1 MAAKQSEARS
11 LKSLKGVFKVSG
23 KLHDVCLDEEE
34 IVWTLQ
40 AGSEHAGKAYN
51 VSTKSMKLLDVIGA
65 WIAKRRSPN
74 KQQSEGQLVGFTL
87 FTFAKAGNRKLSE
100 ARVTFECDD
109 ISICEEWIEKIN
121 DVIQGFHE
129 RPHKLKVIINPRS
142 KNGQARLVYL
152 KQVAPLFDK
161 AGITADIMMT
171 QRAGH
176 AWEYLRSAD
185 LSTYDGVVCVGGDGI
200 VHEVVNG
207 LLEKS
212 HGNVGIDLVD
222 GTVSNNF
229 TALPLNMRV
238 GVIPAGST
246 EVVVF
251 SAQGINDPVTSA
263 IHIILGHTIP
273 LDICSLWNDNKHIRF
288 TFSLAYGFLGDVL
301 KTSEKN
307 RWMGPKRY
315 KWGAARRLWKM
326 RSYDVEVSYL
336 PSPFAEHHPRDR
348 THCRIGCEVCRKEEN
363 SGELAME
370 NQEWKAFHGRVI
382 GVNFY
387 TLPNL
392 CEISPEGP
400 SPSCHL
406 GDGFTDLVIVKECS
420 RFQMKSH
427 IQRNFNYK
435 DQFAFP
441 FVECHRVKECHV
453 KACDKSG
460 YPVQGSDGP
469 LLDTYLGSR
478 NPKDSSV
485 GTWNVDG
492 EILRQHSLSLRVHR
506 QIVTVFGNGIEDA
519 EQKCCLRK

>member
-1 MAAKQSEARS
+1 M
-11 LKSLKGVFKVSG
+11 
-23 KLHDVCLDEEE
+23 
-34 IVWTLQ
+34 
-40 AGSEHAGKAYN
+40 
-51 VSTKSMKLLDVIGA
+51 
-65 WIAKRRSPN
+65 
-74 KQQSEGQLVGFTL
+74 
-87 FTFAKAGNRKLSE
+87 
-100 ARVTFECDD
+100 
-109 ISICEEWIEKIN
+109 
-121 DVIQGFHE
+121 
-129 RPHKLKVIINPRS
+129 
-142 KNGQARLVYL
+142 
-152 KQVAPLFDK
+152 
-161 AGITADIMMT
+161 
-171 QRAGH
+171 
-176 AWEYLRSAD
+176 
-185 LSTYDGVVCVGGDGI
+185 VCVGGDGI

-222 GTVSNNF
+222 GTLPDNF
-229 TALPLNMRV
+229 TALPLSVRL
-238 GVIPAGST
+238 GIIPAGST

-301 KTSEKN
+301 KTSERN

-326 RSYDVEVSYL
+326 KSYDVEVSYL
-336 PSPFAEHHPRDR
+336 QSPFPEHHPRDQTRCR
-348 THCRIGCEVCRKEEN
+348 TDCEVCKDEN
-363 SGELAME
+363 SDAVTKQ
-370 NQEWKAFHGRVI
+370 NQEWKAFHGRVV

-420 RFQMKSH
+420 RLQMKSH
-427 IQRNFNYK
+427 IQRSFNYK

-441 FVECHRVKECHV
+441 FVECHRIKECHV

-460 YPVQGSDGP
+460 YPVQGVDGP
-469 LLDTYLGSR
+469 LLDSYRGSR
-478 NPKDSSV
+478 NPKDKSV

-492 EILRQHSLSLRVHR
+492 EILRQHSLSLKVHR
-506 QIVTVFGNGIEDA
+506 QLVTVFGSGIEDVSD
-519 EQKCCLRK
+519 QKCCLRK